1 MNEYYLLGPPGVG
14 KGTQAAHVVSKFNIP
29 HISTGDM
36 FRAAIKEGTE
46 YGLEAKK
53 YMEAGKLVPDE
64 VTINIVRERLGKDD
78 CKKGYLLDGF
88 PRTIPQAEAL
98 DKICEEL
105 NLPIQKVINLTA
117 DKELLLRRIT
127 GRRVCRNCGSIYH
140 IETLR
145 SKVEGKCDNC
155 GGELY
160 QRADDSVEKVK
171 VRLEVYESQTAPLI
185 EYYRNKGLLVD
196 IPSTGSVEEVG
207 ELIDKSLEDN

>member
-1 MNEYYLLGPPGVG
+1 MNIIFLGPPGVG

-117 DKELLLRRIT
+117 DKELLLRESLEEEYVVI
-127 GRRVCRNCGSIYH
+127 VDQSIILKHYVQK
-140 IETLR
+140 L
-145 SKVEGKCDNC
+145 KVNVTIVVENYIK
-155 GGELY
+155 ELMTQLKKLKLDLKY
-160 QRADDSVEKVK
+160 MKVK
-171 VRLEVYESQTAPLI
+171 QHL
-185 EYYRNKGLLVD
+185 
-196 IPSTGSVEEVG
+196 
-207 ELIDKSLEDN
+207 

>member
-1 MNEYYLLGPPGVG
+1 ML
-14 KGTQAAHVVSKFNIP
+14 I
-29 HISTGDM
+29 
-36 FRAAIKEGTE
+36 AAIKEGTE

-78 CKKGYLLDGF
+78 CKKGFLLDGF

-160 QRADDSVEKVK
+160 QRLMTQLKKLKLDLKYMKVK
-171 VRLEVYESQTAPLI
+171 QHL
-185 EYYRNKGLLVD
+185 
-196 IPSTGSVEEVG
+196 
-207 ELIDKSLEDN
+207 

>member
-1 MNEYYLLGPPGVG
+1 MNIIFLGPPGVG

-160 QRADDSVEKVK
+160 QRVDDSVEKVK